1 MGGKT
6 PARIKQRVINLWLS
20 GLPRDEIAEKVETSV
35 GNIINIVTEVKKDIP
50 DIDLLREL
58 AVQIRKKGWD
68 QDTFSSAIRH
78 RNMLY
83 KKELTDNQIDDLI
96 ETVDEHCYK
105 RNMSVNNFVDLVLS
119 TSLFSQKYGCPIE
132 GLDGL
137 KAQKE
142 DEVQRL
148 QTEVGS
154 LQSEINSSKSVRLYM
169 LSRNNLTESDIA
181 EYNQDKPLVDTIRTL
196 RQDLEKANATIVLE
210 RAEAATRE
218 IFDYETWGIPYVPQN
233 MTIEDVVK
241 AAKLLAR
248 NAPQFKKQI
257 KYILK
262 MGPSLPYAVNGPNPD
277 FKGSLD

>member
-1 MGGKT
+1 
-6 PARIKQRVINLWLS
+6 
-20 GLPRDEIAEKVETSV
+20 
-35 GNIINIVTEVKKDIP
+35 
-50 DIDLLREL
+50 
-58 AVQIRKKGWD
+58 
-68 QDTFSSAIRH
+68 
-78 RNMLY
+78 MLY

-154 LQSEINSSKSVRLYM
+154 LQSEINSSKSVRLFM

-218 IFDYETWGIPYVPQN
+218 IFDYETWV
-233 MTIEDVVK
+233 TC
-241 AAKLLAR
+241 LR
-248 NAPQFKKQI
+248 T
-257 KYILK
+257 
-262 MGPSLPYAVNGPNPD
+262 
-277 FKGSLD
+277 